1 VVSSPARAVAVAGL
15 AQAATRALVI
25 TLAARTRAA
34 ARTLAAVRLPAVT
47 AAPTVARPA
56 GGTSGRAAR
65 AVTAAIRA
73 RTAWILVAAR
83 ILVITVRPLT
93 VAPALAVAPR
103 FR

>member
-73 RTAWILVAAR
+73 RTAWIRAAWIR
-83 ILVITVRPLT
+83 VITVRPLT